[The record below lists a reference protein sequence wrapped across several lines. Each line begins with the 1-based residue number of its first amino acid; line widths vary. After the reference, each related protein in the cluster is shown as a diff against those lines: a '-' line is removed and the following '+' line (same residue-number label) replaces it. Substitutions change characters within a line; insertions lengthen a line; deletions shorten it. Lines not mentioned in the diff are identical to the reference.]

1 MQLRERWSPM
11 GSPEASVGE
20 RFVQALLA
28 KDWTR
33 VDSAVDPEID
43 FRALTPGRPW
53 EATTRKDLVEGV
65 FQRWFGPSDDIYEIV
80 DISTDRVE
88 GRNRVVY
95 RFRLRNSDGDY
106 VCEQTAYYDAAEGR
120 ITNLRI
126 LCTGFMSP
134 IDDRVAVNDL
144 ATAEA

>member
-1 MQLRERWSPM
+1 MRSTDVL
-11 GSPEASVGE
+11 VGE

-33 VDSAVDPEID
+33 VEGAVDPRID

-53 EATTRKDLVEGV
+53 EATTRKDLIEEV
-65 FQRWFGPSDDIYEIV
+65 FQQWFGPSDDIYEILA
-80 DISTDRVE
+80 ISTDRVV
-88 GRNRVVY
+88 GRNRAVY
-95 RFRLRNSDGDY
+95 RFRLRNPGGDY
-106 VCEQTAYYDAAEGR
+106 VCEQTAYYDAVEGR

-134 IDDRVAVNDL
+134 IDGRVAVHDL

>member
-1 MQLRERWSPM
+1 M

-20 RFVQALLA
+20 SFVHALLA

-33 VDSAVDPEID
+33 VDSTIDPEID
-43 FRALTPGRPW
+43 FRALTPRRAW

-65 FQRWFGPSDDIYEIV
+65 FEQWFGPSV
-80 DISTDRVE
+80 DIHDIVEITTDRVG

-95 RFRLRNSDGDY
+95 RFRVRNPDGDQ
-106 VCEQTAYYDAAEGR
+106 VCEQTAYYDVAKGR

-126 LCTGFMSP
+126 LCTGFMPSAFDHAAA
-134 IDDRVAVNDL
+134 IDPTTTEV
-144 ATAEA
+144 

>member
-1 MQLRERWSPM
+1 MRSPDV
-11 GSPEASVGE
+11 SVGE
-20 RFVQALLA
+20 RFVDALLA

-65 FQRWFGPSDDIYEIV
+65 FQQWFGPSDDIYEIV
-80 DISTDRVE
+80 DISTDRVV

-95 RFRLRNSDGDY
+95 RFRLRNPDGDY
-106 VCEQTAYYDAAEGR
+106 VCEQTAYYDEAKGR

-126 LCTGFMSP
+126 LCTGFLPSA
-134 IDDRVAVNDL
+134 DGRVAALDRM
-144 ATAEA
+144 TAEA

>member
-1 MQLRERWSPM
+1 MRSPDVL
-11 GSPEASVGE
+11 VGE
-20 RFVQALLA
+20 RFAQALLA

-33 VDSAVDPEID
+33 VEGAVDPGID

-53 EATTRKDLVEGV
+53 EATTRKDLIEEV
-65 FQRWFGPSDDIYEIV
+65 FQQWFGPSDDIYEILS
-80 DISTDRVE
+80 ISADRVA
-88 GRNRVVY
+88 GRNRAVY
-95 RFRLRNSDGDY
+95 RFRLRNPDGDY

-120 ITNLRI
+120 ITNLCI

>member
-1 MQLRERWSPM
+1 MKSPDV
-11 GSPEASVGE
+11 AVGE

-33 VDSAVDPEID
+33 VENLVDPEID

-53 EATTRKDLVEGV
+53 EATTRKDLVEDV
-65 FQRWFGPSDDIYEIV
+65 FQQWFGPTEDIYEILA
-80 DISTDRVE
+80 ISTDRVL

-95 RFRLRNSDGDY
+95 RFRLRNPDGDY
-106 VCEQTAYYDAAEGR
+106 VSEQTAYYDEAKGR

-126 LCTGFMSP
+126 LCTGRISSAT
-134 IDDRVAVNDL
+134 DDRVASLDL
-144 ATAEA
+144 MPAEA

>member
-1 MQLRERWSPM
+1 MQPSERWSFM
-11 GSPEASVGE
+11 RSPDVSVGE
-20 RFVQALLA
+20 RFVDALLA

-43 FRALTPGRPW
+43 FRALTPGRAW

-65 FQRWFGPSDDIYEIV
+65 FQHWFGPSVEIYEIV
-80 DISTDRVE
+80 DISTDRVV

-95 RFRLRNSDGDY
+95 RFRLRNPDGDHI
-106 VCEQTAYYDAAEGR
+106 CEQTAYYDEARGR

-126 LCTGFMSP
+126 LCTGFLPSP
-134 IDDRVAVNDL
+134 DDRVAAIDL
-144 ATAEA
+144 MTAEA

>member
-1 MQLRERWSPM
+1 MRSPDV
-11 GSPEASVGE
+11 AVGE

-33 VDSAVDPEID
+33 VENAVDPEID

-53 EATTRKDLVEGV
+53 EATTRKDLVEDV
-65 FQRWFGPSDDIYEIV
+65 FQQWFGPTEDIYEILA
-80 DISTDRVE
+80 ISTDRVV

-95 RFRLRNSDGDY
+95 RFRLRNPDGDY
-106 VCEQTAYYDAAEGR
+106 VSEQTAYYDEAKGR

-126 LCTGFMSP
+126 LCTGRMLSATG
-134 IDDRVAVNDL
+134 DRVAALDL
-144 ATAEA
+144 MTTEA

>member
-1 MQLRERWSPM
+1 MKSPDVL
-11 GSPEASVGE
+11 AGE

-33 VDSAVDPEID
+33 VEGAVDPGID

-53 EATTRKDLVEGV
+53 EATTRKDLIEEV
-65 FQRWFGPSDDIYEIV
+65 FQRWFGPSDDIYEILA
-80 DISTDRVE
+80 ISTDRVA
-88 GRNRVVY
+88 GRNRAVY
-95 RFRLRNSDGDY
+95 RFRLRNPDGDY
-106 VCEQTAYYDAAEGR
+106 VCEQTAYYDATEGR

-134 IDDRVAVNDL
+134 IDDRVVVHDL